1 MAQRRTEKPPPPP
14 PPTYHMQG
22 TCLRFPTDRLFFF
35 FFFFPRLIIAMKNK
49 SAHTEKT

>member
-22 TCLRFPTDRLFFF
+22 TSLRFPTDRLFFF
-35 FFFFPRLIIAMKNK
+35 FFFLRLIIAMKNK